1 MLARGSKNI
10 LRGVSK
16 SAMEKFI
23 INGDHINVHAS
34 DVMNWWCPDLVHCT
48 VSMGVERNDVAFSA
62 IINDMDIVLS
72 ALHIKTVVL

>member
-48 VSMGVERNDVAFSA
+48 VSMCVERND
-62 IINDMDIVLS
+62 IVLGAVVNNMNVIFS
-72 ALHIKTVVL
+72 TLHIKAVVL